1 MEFLRSLLKLLDTEM
16 ERPTSYGWYHVLCLL
31 ICAACVVWAVVCGRN
46 AKEKTVRRIVLVTSL
61 VVIALEVYKQINY
74 TFGDGSGAPSY
85 QWYAFPFQF
94 CSTPMYVG
102 LLAGLTKKGKLH
114 DSLCAYLATYAVF
127 AGVCVMVYPND
138 VFIRTVGINI
148 QTMICHGSMPVI
160 GALLLASGHV
170 RLEKRTILKAL
181 PVFLSCVGIA
191 AVLNEV
197 AYFTG
202 ILEEHTFNMFF
213 ISPHCAPSLA
223 VYSTVQEILPFPL
236 CLIVYV
242 LGFTAAAFVMLV
254 LAMGIARL
262 LQKSHIPSTKNYPH
276 I

>member
-262 LQKSHIPSTKNYPH
+262 LQKLHIPSTKNYPH

>member
-31 ICAACVVWAVVCGRN
+31 ICAACVVWTVVCGRN

-242 LGFTAAAFVMLV
+242 LGFTAAAFVVLL

>member
-170 RLEKRTILKAL
+170 RLERRTILKAL
-181 PVFLSCVGIA
+181 PVFLTCVGIA
-191 AVLNEV
+191 AALNEV

-223 VYSTVQEILPFPL
+223 VYSTVQKILPFPL

-242 LGFTAAAFVMLV
+242 LGFTAAAFVVLL

>member
-1 MEFLRSLLKLLDTEM
+1 MEFLRSVLRIMDTAM
-16 ERPTSYGWYHVLCLL
+16 ERPTSYGWFHVLCLL
-31 ICAACVVWAVVCGRN
+31 ICAACVVLAVIYGRN
-46 AKEKTVRRIVLVTSL
+46 AKEKTVRRIVLITAL
-61 VVIALEVYKQINY
+61 VVIALEVYKQVNY
-74 TFGDGSGAPSY
+74 TFGDGSEAPSY

-114 DSLCAYLATYAVF
+114 DSLCAYLATYALF
-127 AGVCVMVYPND
+127 AGVCVMFYPND

-160 GALLLASGHV
+160 AALLFASGHV
-170 RLEKRTILKAL
+170 RAEKRTILKAL
-181 PVFLSCVGIA
+181 PVFLTCVGIA

-223 VYSTVQEILPFPL
+223 VYSTVQEILPFPF
-236 CLIVYV
+236 CLIVYI
-242 LGFTAAAFVMLV
+242 LGFTAAAFVMLL
-254 LAMGIARL
+254 LAMGLAYLGRKAHA
-262 LQKSHIPSTKNYPH
+262 QTKEHYRH
-276 I
+276 A